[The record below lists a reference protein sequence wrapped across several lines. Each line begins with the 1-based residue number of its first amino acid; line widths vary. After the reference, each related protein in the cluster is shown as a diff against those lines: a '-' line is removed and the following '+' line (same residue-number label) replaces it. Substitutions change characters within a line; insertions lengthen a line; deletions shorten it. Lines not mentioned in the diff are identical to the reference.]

1 MSGPTSGPVTSL
13 AQLDVGERA
22 RVVGVRGGDEISQRL
37 LEMGLTPGVEI
48 SLLGRALLGDPI
60 EIELRGYR
68 RSVRRSEAERV
79 EVEVIGD
86 NT

>member
-1 MSGPTSGPVTSL
+1 MSSL
-13 AQLDVGERA
+13 AQLDIGETA
-22 RVVGVRGGDEISQRL
+22 RVVGVQGGDEISQRL

-60 EIELRGYR
+60 EIEVRGYR
-68 RSVRRSEAERV
+68 LSVRRSEAERV
-79 EVEVIGD
+79 EVDILGD

>member
-60 EIELRGYR
+60 EIEVRGYR
-68 RSVRRSEAERV
+68 LSVRRSEAERV